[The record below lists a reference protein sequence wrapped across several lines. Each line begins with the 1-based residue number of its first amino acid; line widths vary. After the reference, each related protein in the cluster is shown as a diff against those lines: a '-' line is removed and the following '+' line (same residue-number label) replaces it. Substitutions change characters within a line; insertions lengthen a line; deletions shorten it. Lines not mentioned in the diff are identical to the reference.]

1 MKGVTQTAIAQI
13 LRNESQV
20 RQAARPA
27 PAQGRDPRLWK
38 VSQQFEAIFVQQMLD
53 EMHKSIPHSGVMPN
67 GFAEQVHNSMFDQA
81 VAGSI
86 SKNTDLGIAS
96 AIYRQLARLQHP
108 QAAAHAADTI
118 SSQAAATAALRAEGE
133 TDGTH

>member
-1 MKGVTQTAIAQI
+1 MKDVTQTAIAQI
-13 LRNESQV
+13 LRNESQA

-53 EMHKSIPHSGVMPN
+53 EMHRSIPHAGAIPN
-67 GFAEQVHNSMFDQA
+67 GFAEQVHSSMFDQA
-81 VAGSI
+81 VAGTI
-86 SKNTDLGIAS
+86 SKSTSLGIAS

-108 QAAAHAADTI
+108 QAAANAADTI
-118 SSQAAATAALRAEGE
+118 SSQAAAMAALRTEGE
-133 TDGTH
+133 PDGTH